1 MEVYVGRQPIFDR
14 HSNVFGYE
22 LLYRRSMNNFYEGV
36 DGNQATRDLI
46 YNAFF
51 AMQIEDL
58 TEGKVGF
65 INFTDAMVRDL
76 VPEILPKE
84 QLVIEIL
91 ENSIVDQDLIQA
103 CIRLKEKGY
112 ILALDDFVLNPSFE
126 PLLELVDI
134 IKIEFPNVSLE
145 TQRNLIKKHK
155 HKIRFLAE
163 RLETREEYNVA
174 LQMGYDY
181 FQGFFFSKPVIY
193 KQNDIG
199 VLNTSILNII
209 HQLRTL
215 DPDYNRIAQAVEL
228 DVGLS
233 YKVIRLSNTIS
244 FGARYSIRSVRQ
256 ALVRIGILE
265 LRRWFNVL
273 LLKDLQQVENHEL
286 IKQSL
291 VRAHLMEN
299 LAQYCGAK
307 EQSLDYL
314 LTGMF
319 SSIDVL
325 LSKPM
330 EEVLMGMPLVDTV
343 KAALLGEENDLKR
356 VLDFVKR
363 YEAMDIN
370 PETFDFPLGKI
381 DLESFNGH
389 YIEALRWIKQM
400 EL

>member
-14 HSNVFGYE
+14 HNQVFGYE
-22 LLYRRSMNNFYEGV
+22 LLYRRSMNNFYEGT

-84 QLVIEIL
+84 HLIIEIL
-91 ENSIVDQDLIQA
+91 ENSVVDQDLIQA
-103 CIRLKEKGY
+103 CKSLKEKGY
-112 ILALDDFVLNPSFE
+112 TLALDDFVLSPSFE
-126 PLLELVDI
+126 PLLDLVDI
-134 IKIEFPNVSLE
+134 IKIEFPYVALD
-145 TQRNLIKKHK
+145 TQRSLIKKYK

-163 RLETREEYNVA
+163 RLETREEYQVA
-174 LQMGYDY
+174 LDMGYDY
-181 FQGFFFSKPVIY
+181 FQGFFFSKPIIY
-193 KQNDIG
+193 KQKDIG

-215 DPDYNRIAQAVEL
+215 DPDYEQIARAVEL
-228 DVGLS
+228 DLGLS
-233 YKVIRLSNTIS
+233 YKVLRLSNTIS
-244 FGARYSIRSVRQ
+244 YGARYTVRSVHQ

-286 IKQSL
+286 IKLSL
-291 VRAHLMEN
+291 VRAHLMER
-299 LAQYCGAK
+299 LAQHCGYDD
-307 EQSLDYL
+307 QSLDYL

-319 SSIDVL
+319 SSMDVL

-330 EEVLMGMPLVDTV
+330 EEVLIGMPLVDSV
-343 KAALLGEENDLKR
+343 KAALLGEDNDLSR
-356 VLDFVKR
+356 VLNFVKR
-363 YEAMDIN
+363 YEALDIN
-370 PETFDFPLGKI
+370 PDAFDFPLGKV
-381 DLESFNGH
+381 DLVSFNAF
-389 YIEALRWIKQM
+389 YIDALRWLKQM

>member
-51 AMQIEDL
+51 AMQIDDL

-91 ENSIVDQDLIQA
+91 ENSIVDHDLIQA
-103 CIRLKEKGY
+103 CKSLKEKGY
-112 ILALDDFVLNPSFE
+112 ILALDDFVLNPSLE

-145 TQRNLIKKHK
+145 TQRNLINKYK
-155 HKIRFLAE
+155 HKIKFLAE

-330 EEVLMGMPLVDTV
+330 EEVLIGMPLVDTV
-343 KAALLGEENDLKR
+343 KAALLGEENDLKH
-356 VLDFVKR
+356 VLDFVKH

>member
-51 AMQIEDL
+51 AMQIDDL

-103 CIRLKEKGY
+103 CINLKEKGY
-112 ILALDDFVLNPSFE
+112 ILALDDFVLSPSFE

-145 TQRNLIKKHK
+145 TQRNLISKYK

-163 RLETREEYNVA
+163 RLETHEEFNVA
-174 LQMGYDY
+174 LLMGYDY

-193 KQNDIG
+193 KQKDMG

-215 DPDYNRIAQAVEL
+215 DPDYDRIAQAVEL

-319 SSIDVL
+319 SSIDIL
-325 LSKPM
+325 LSKSM
-330 EEVLMGMPLVDTV
+330 EEVLMGMPLVDSV
-343 KAALLGEENDLKR
+343 KAALLGEENDLKM

-370 PETFDFPLGKI
+370 PETFDFPLGNI
-381 DLESFNGH
+381 DLESFNGY

>member
-36 DGNQATRDLI
+36 DGNQATRNLI

-112 ILALDDFVLNPSFE
+112 ILTLDDFVLNPSFE

-215 DPDYNRIAQAVEL
+215 DPDYDRIAQAVEL

-244 FGARYSIRSVRQ
+244 FGARYTIRSVRQ

-265 LRRWFNVL
+265 LRRWLNVL

-343 KAALLGEENDLKR
+343 KAALLGEENDLKH

-370 PETFDFPLGKI
+370 PETFDFPLEKI
-381 DLESFNGH
+381 DLESFNGF

>member
-51 AMQIEDL
+51 AMQIDDL

-103 CIRLKEKGY
+103 CKSLKEKGY

-215 DPDYNRIAQAVEL
+215 DPDYDRIAQAVEL

-299 LAQYCGAK
+299 LAQYCEAK

-343 KAALLGEENDLKR
+343 KAALLGEENDLKH

-370 PETFDFPLGKI
+370 PETFDFPLEKI
-381 DLESFNGH
+381 DLESFNGF

>member
-51 AMQIEDL
+51 AMQIDDL

-103 CIRLKEKGY
+103 CKRLKEKGY

-163 RLETREEYNVA
+163 RLETREEYNMA

-299 LAQYCGAK
+299 LAQYCEAK

-343 KAALLGEENDLKR
+343 KAALLGEENDLKH

-381 DLESFNGH
+381 DLESFNAH

>member
-51 AMQIEDL
+51 VMQIDDL

-145 TQRNLIKKHK
+145 TQRNLNKKHK

-299 LAQYCGAK
+299 LAQYCEAK

-343 KAALLGEENDLKR
+343 KAALLGEENDLKH

>member
-14 HSNVFGYE
+14 HNEVFGYE

-51 AMQIEDL
+51 AMQIDDL

-103 CIRLKEKGY
+103 CKSLKEKGY
-112 ILALDDFVLNPSFE
+112 ILALDDFVFNPSFE

-163 RLETREEYNVA
+163 RLETREEFKVA

-215 DPDYNRIAQAVEL
+215 DPDYDRIAQAVEL

-265 LRRWFNVL
+265 LSRWFNVL

-299 LAQYCGAK
+299 LAQYCEAK
-307 EQSLDYL
+307 EQSHDYL

-343 KAALLGEENDLKR
+343 KAALLGEENDLKH

-381 DLESFNGH
+381 DLESFNGF